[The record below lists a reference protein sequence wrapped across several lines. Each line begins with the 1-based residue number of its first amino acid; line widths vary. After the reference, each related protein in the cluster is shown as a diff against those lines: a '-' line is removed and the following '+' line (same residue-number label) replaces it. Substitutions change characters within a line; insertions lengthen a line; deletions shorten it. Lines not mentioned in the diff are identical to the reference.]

1 MKWVEALK
9 VWNEKKGGKWCVP
22 RKGSPEHAEVM
33 KIIGSEKKPAEKKE
47 VSVKPAEKKPIAKK
61 PTREQVLKAMEEY
74 KQKKESEKAKKADL
88 ERKLVKI
95 KEYKEKKVKAAE
107 ARAKVGAN
115 PDVMRKILE
124 MRSDMIKADKNKTA
138 IKQLNILLNDLK
150 KYGEVV
156 SDSHFEKILEIDDNK
171 TERKSLRSEV
181 KSALEDLLELLIK
194 DYGKEKI
201 VPSKDLNRR
210 LRYVFLPDSDIE
222 KEYDYD
228 RKDLDN
234 NEYEYIG
241 YMVEDHQI
249 FDNDIPYILRSIAV
263 YKAKFDK
270 VDDDYDYDG
279 EDEFIDAFGYTTA
292 DEVRTTLIK
301 R

>member
-1 MKWVEALK
+1 M
-9 VWNEKKGGKWCVP
+9 
-22 RKGSPEHAEVM
+22 KGSPEQAEV
-33 KIIGSEKKPAEKKE
+33 KAKA
-47 VSVKPAEKKPIAKK
+47 VAKK

-124 MRSDMIKADKNKTA
+124 MRSDMLKADKNKKGL
-138 IKQLNILLNDLK
+138 KQVKILLNDLK

-156 SDSHFEKILEIDDNK
+156 SDSHFKKLIQLEDNREKDDYGRVKDNLRSELK
-171 TERKSLRSEV
+171 EELGIEDNLRSEV
-181 KSALEDLLELLIK
+181 ESALVDLLELLIK

-228 RKDLDN
+228 RKDLDD

-263 YKAKFDK
+263 YKTIFDK

-292 DEVRTTLIK
+292 DEVRTKLIK
-301 R
+301 Q